1 MWRFLRVM
9 YVLCRASMVA
19 CLFPVPVVFLL
30 SSKPSERTTAFDSV
44 LDGVKRDLASTDTP
58 EYLCLHLTRFQEG
71 EVTKLRC

>member
-19 CLFPVPVVFLL
+19 CLFPVVFLL
-30 SSKPSERTTAFDSV
+30 SSKPSEKIIAFDFV

-58 EYLCLHLTRFQEG
+58 EYLCLHLARFQEG